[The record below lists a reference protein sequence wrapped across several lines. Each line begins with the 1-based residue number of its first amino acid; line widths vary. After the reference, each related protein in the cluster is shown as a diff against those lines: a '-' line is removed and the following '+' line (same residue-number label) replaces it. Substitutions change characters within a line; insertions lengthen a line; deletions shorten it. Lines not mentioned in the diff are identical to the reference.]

1 MWQAVIPLITGVLD
15 KVLPDPQAAADA
27 KLKMLELAQKGEL
40 AQLAAET
47 QLAQAQI
54 DINKADAQSS
64 DAFQRRW
71 RPAAGWVCVLGLG
84 YTFLFQPLF
93 PWLIKVAAL
102 ALGSTASIPDLP
114 EIEIDYLLSLLGALL
129 GLGGL
134 RSFERV
140 KGRA

>member
-1 MWQAVIPLITGVLD
+1 MWQALIPVLGSIFD

-27 KLKMLELAQKGEL
+27 KLKVMELAQRGEL
-40 AQLAAET
+40 AQLDAEV
-47 QLAQAQI
+47 QI
-54 DINKADAQSS
+54 AKGQIEINKADAESG

-84 YTFLFQPLF
+84 YTFLFQPMF
-93 PWLIKVAAL
+93 PWLVKVLAI
-102 ALGSTASIPDLP
+102 ALGSTVQIPDLP
-114 EIEIDYLLSLLGALL
+114 EIDIEYLLGLLGALL

-134 RSFERV
+134 RSIERV